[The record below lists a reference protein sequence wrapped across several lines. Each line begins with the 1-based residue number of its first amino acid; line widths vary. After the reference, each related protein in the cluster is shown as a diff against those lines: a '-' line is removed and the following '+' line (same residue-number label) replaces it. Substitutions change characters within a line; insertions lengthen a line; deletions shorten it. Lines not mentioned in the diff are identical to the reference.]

1 MLSNCPR
8 PPDSPQGPGGVIRF
22 RGANGRLTKQSNFVE
37 PSIKRAVAFIDGQNL
52 YHHARA
58 AFNCTHPNYDVM
70 ALAKAICDAQGW
82 YLKRVNFYT
91 GVPEPTDDAYWHKFW
106 SKKLLSITRGG
117 SKIFSRRLRCREK
130 TVTIDGT
137 RHTFTVGEEKGID
150 VRIALD
156 AVSATLSNDLDVAI
170 IFSQDQDM
178 SEVVDEIE
186 KNLSFAKAMD
196 QSGIYTMIGRTSSQR
211 LYVTTDSRRDKF
223 HADILSVAALSMR
236 GLPTA
241 LEVGKGLHLRWQH

>member
-1 MLSNCPR
+1 MPTSEA
-8 PPDSPQGPGGVIRF
+8 IHF
-22 RGANGRLTKQSNFVE
+22 AE
-37 PSIKRAVAFIDGQNL
+37 PTTKRAIAFIDGQNL

-70 ALAKAICDAQGW
+70 ALAKAICEKQGW

-91 GVPEPTDDAYWHKFW
+91 GVPEPADDAYWHNFW

-117 SKIFSRRLRCREK
+117 SKVFTRRLRYREK

-137 RHTFTVGEEKGID
+137 RHTITVGEEKGID

-156 AVSATLSNDLDVAI
+156 AVSATISNDLDVAL

-178 SEVVDEIE
+178 SEVVDEI
-186 KNLSFAKAMD
+186 KKISRLQKRWIKVACPFPMSPSASNRR
-196 QSGIYTMIGRTSSQR
+196 GINGAEWLPFDDAVYNSC
-211 LYVTTDSRRDKF
+211 LDPRDY
-223 HADILSVAALSMR
+223 R
-236 GLPTA
+236 
-241 LEVGKGLHLRWQH
+241 